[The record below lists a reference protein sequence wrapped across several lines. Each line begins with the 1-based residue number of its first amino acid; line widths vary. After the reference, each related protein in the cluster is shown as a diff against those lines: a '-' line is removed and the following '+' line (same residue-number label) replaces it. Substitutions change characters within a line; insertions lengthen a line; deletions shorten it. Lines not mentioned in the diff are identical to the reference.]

1 MNNIAKKI
9 AVGVA
14 IFVVAVGIICI
25 IVCTAALSGNRSDD
39 NIPSLSLIRTN
50 GSEWATAELKGF
62 TEEQLSE
69 AWGKPD
75 GMLSGFWGSV
85 WETEGN
91 DEVVVYYNNDN
102 GTVEHIN
109 YIHNMK
115 AKIIENNGTTLL
127 LEPCTGESEL
137 RSADRIT
144 VGYASLELD
153 ESITAQFTEGAF
165 VIVGYDGMIAESYP
179 AQITAKY
186 GITPVTD

>member
-14 IFVVAVGIICI
+14 IFVTAVGIICI
-25 IVCTAALSGNRSDD
+25 IVCTVALSGNKSTDD
-39 NIPSLSLIRTN
+39 IPSLSVIRTN

-69 AWGKPD
+69 IWGAPD
-75 GMLSGFWGSV
+75 GMLSGFWGSI
-85 WETEGN
+85 WKAEGN

-115 AKIIENNGTTLL
+115 AKIIEVNGTTLL
-127 LEPCTGESEL
+127 LEPCAGEDEL
-137 RSADRIT
+137 RSSDRIT
-144 VGYASLELD
+144 VGYGSLELD
-153 ESITAQFTEGAF
+153 ESITAQFTEGAL
-165 VIVGYDGMIAESYP
+165 VMVGYDGMIAESYP
-179 AQITAKY
+179 AQITARY
-186 GITPVTD
+186 GIDPVTD